1 MAIGRISGPMLFSN
15 LERQGVDL
23 AFEGNLI
30 YLDVTNSNV
39 GINTSTPNADLQV
52 VGTANLANIKIQGN
66 TISATYGKVDL
77 GDQNSIIIRG
87 GSDGYL
93 LSTDGA
99 GNLSWATLSSI
110 ATQFGNIT
118 LNENSINVVELNGNL
133 YLNANGTGSVVTN
146 NNFYAPNIFVGNI
159 AAYGNITAPWFL
171 GNIISDYG
179 RFNTIA
185 INNFSVANTSIS
197 NALTRIEQVHF
208 YGNTIEGYNGSLY
221 LSANTAADANA
232 IVKFTGTKAID
243 IPAGSDAERPPNP
256 NSGYIRFNTERGTLE
271 WWSGTTWI
279 QGQSYIE
286 DQTITPDG
294 INSTF
299 TLDSA
304 PPSATSIL
312 VSINGTVQR
321 ANVSYTVSGDQ
332 ITFSEMPLDSDII
345 DIRYLAATGLATSF
359 VGGNLTGDIVI
370 SSNTDSYSTETGALT
385 VVGGTGISGN
395 LFVGGNIVAASGN
408 VSTSTNT
415 GALVVIGG
423 AGIQGNLYITN
434 TGDVSANIGAF
445 QTYANTAF
453 IYGNT
458 NVAAYIPTDATILGI
473 ESNLGNFQSW
483 ANLNFASSTYGNTNV
498 AAYIP
503 TDSTIIGIQSNLGA
517 FQTYANLSF
526 STFYEQIT
534 AIDGNLISTKAT
546 LNANIGTIFNR
557 LNTLT
562 ANVGA
567 FELYSNAN
575 VGAIYNHLNTLDA
588 NVGAL
593 DSNIGLLYN
602 ANVVINANL
611 GAFQNYANANIGTLY
626 NGNISTQ
633 ANIGSIYNHVND
645 LDANVGLLYLANI
658 STQANVGTLFL
669 GNASTQANLG
679 AFELYANS
687 KIGNNS
693 NSNLVVIST
702 TQATSVDTG
711 ALVVQGGAGIAGNLY
726 VGGNLIVSNVSYEY
740 QEIITTTELVKGNL
754 VAASGTISSSVDTG
768 ALVVVGGAGISG
780 SLFITNTNDVSANIG
795 LLHNANIAINANLGA
810 YQSWANANLSSADN
824 TINSIEANLGAF
836 QNYANANIGS
846 FYNYANTK
854 IGSNSNSNLVV
865 VSNTPSTTPNT
876 GALTVIGGAGIAGNL
891 NVGNIII
898 AEGNI
903 VANSGNVSTDTT
915 TGALVISN
923 GGGLGVT
930 GNVNVGQTIIAE
942 GNILANSGV
951 SSTNINTGAL
961 VVVGGAG
968 ISGNINVNGEVK
980 TGGNIVAGSGAAS
993 TDVTSGALVVK
1004 GGAGVS
1010 GEFSLGG
1017 RVIGDLIPYTDDLYD
1032 LGAPLFRWNDLYLSG
1047 DLEVAGEA
1055 TVGGDLYVTGQVTT
1069 AALATNTL
1077 DVSGT
1082 VSATYLAGTLTTAV
1096 QTNITQVGTITAG
1109 TWNGSTIPITHGG
1122 TGGTSISQAL
1132 NNLLPA
1138 GEDLGYVLTTGG
1150 PGIYYW
1156 AAGTGG
1162 GGGGG
1167 GELSGIFVES
1177 SRTYYT
1183 ATLGQTE
1190 FTTTGNYVPG
1200 TGQLRIYQNGVRQF
1214 NSEYTELTANT
1225 FTLSTACAAGDV
1237 ILAEIDGFNYL
1248 TVFASNVVFSPVGG
1262 IPTAAN
1268 TVQLAITSVETRKVD
1283 RAGDTM
1289 TGPLIIANANV
1300 ATSTSTGALSVEGG
1314 VGIGGNL
1321 YIGGSQSTAIV
1332 ATGNV
1337 DVLTGNINAT
1347 AGNIYGGR
1355 VFSMGSNVL
1364 IPSSNVST
1372 QVSSLG
1378 VGTPASGVGGEIRA
1392 TGDVIAYY
1400 SDDRLK
1406 TRLGNIEHAL
1416 DKVKSLAGF
1425 HYQANELAQ
1434 SLGYAAKPEV
1444 GVSAQEVQ
1452 KIFPEI
1458 VVPAPIDEN
1467 YLTVKYEKLIP
1478 VLIEAIKE
1486 LSEEIDAIKRKL
1498 NDN

>member
-15 LERQGVDL
+15 LERQGIDL

-39 GINTSTPNADLQV
+39 GINTSTPDSDLHV
-52 VGTANLANIKIQGN
+52 VGTTHLSNILVRGN
-66 TISATYGKVDL
+66 TISSTTGKVDL
-77 GDQNSIIIRG
+77 GFDANIIIRG

-93 LSTDGA
+93 LSTDGN
-99 GNLSWATLSSI
+99 GNLAWATLSSL
-110 ATQFGNIT
+110 ATQFGNLV
-118 LNENSINVVELNGNL
+118 LNENSIDIVELNGNL
-133 YLNANGTGSVVTN
+133 NLNANGTGSVVTN

-179 RFNTIA
+179 RFDQIS
-185 INNFSVANTSIS
+185 INSFVVANTSIT

-208 YGNTIEGYNGSLY
+208 YGNTVEGYNGSLY

-243 IPAGSDAERPPNP
+243 IPSGSDAERPLNP
-256 NSGYIRFNTERGTLE
+256 NSGYIRFNSERGTLE
-271 WWSGTTWI
+271 WWSGVSWI

-299 TLDSA
+299 TLDSS

-321 ANVSYTVSGDQ
+321 ANVAYTVLGDQ

-345 DIRYLAATGLATSF
+345 DIRYLAGTGIATTF
-359 VGGNLTGDIVI
+359 VGGDLTGNINI
-370 SSNTDSYSTETGALT
+370 SSNTSSNSSITGAL
-385 VVGGTGISGN
+385 VVAGGAGISGN

-423 AGIQGNLYITN
+423 AGISGNLYITN

-445 QTYANTAF
+445 QTYANATFGTSTYSNANVTA
-453 IYGNT
+453 YL
-458 NVAAYIPTDATILGI
+458 PTDSTIIGI
-473 ESNLGNFQSW
+473 QSNLGSFQTW
-483 ANLNFASSTYGNTNV
+483 ANLNFGTVVYGNTNV

-503 TDSTIIGIQSNLGA
+503 TDSTIISIQTDLIDFGNYANLQFNDLYNLGLATNDLDANVGAYQLYANANIGRLFLGNISTNANLGA
-517 FQTYANLSF
+517 FQTYANARF
-526 STFYEQIT
+526 S
-534 AIDGNLISTKAT
+534 
-546 LNANIGTIFNR
+546 
-557 LNTLT
+557 
-562 ANVGA
+562 
-567 FELYSNAN
+567 
-575 VGAIYNHLNTLDA
+575 TLDA
-588 NVGAL
+588 N
-593 DSNIGLLYN
+593 I
-602 ANVVINANL
+602 
-611 GAFQNYANANIGTLY
+611 
-626 NGNISTQ
+626 
-633 ANIGSIYNHVND
+633 
-645 LDANVGLLYLANI
+645 
-658 STQANVGTLFL
+658 GTLFL

-679 AFELYANS
+679 TLFLGNASTQANIGSIYNQVNTLDSNVGTLHLGNISTQANIGTLHLGNISTQANLGAFQLYANS

-693 NSNLVVIST
+693 NSNLVVIANTES
-702 TQATSVDTG
+702 SSIDTG
-711 ALVVQGGAGIAGNLY
+711 ALVVKGGAGIAGNLY

-754 VAASGTISSSVDTG
+754 VAASGTVSSSVDTG
-768 ALVVVGGAGISG
+768 ALVVVGGAGVSG

-795 LLHNANIAINANLGA
+795 VLYNANIEINANLGA
-810 YQSWANANLSSADN
+810 FQSYANAN
-824 TINSIEANLGAF
+824 IGAF
-836 QNYANANIGS
+836 YNYANANIGTLHLGNVS
-846 FYNYANTK
+846 TNANLGTLFLGNASTNANLGAFQLYANSK
-854 IGSNSNSNLVV
+854 IGSNPNSNIVAI
-865 VSNTPSTTPNT
+865 STEPSTTTDT
-876 GALTVIGGAGIAGNL
+876 GAIVVKGGVGIAGNV
-891 NVGNIII
+891 NIGNILI
-898 AEGNI
+898 ASGNI
-903 VANSGNVSTDTT
+903 VANSNTSSTNFL
-915 TGALVISN
+915 TGALVVRGGAGISGN
-923 GGGLGVT
+923 IYTGGIINASGD
-930 GNVNVGQTIIAE
+930 IIA
-942 GNILANSGV
+942 ASGTI
-951 SSTNINTGAL
+951 STNTSTGAL
-961 VVVGGAG
+961 VVVGGVG
-968 ISGNINVNGEVK
+968 ISGN
-980 TGGNIVAGSGAAS
+980 
-993 TDVTSGALVVK
+993 L
-1004 GGAGVS
+1004 
-1010 GEFSLGG
+1010 SLGS
-1017 RVIGDLIPYTDDLYD
+1017 RVHGDLIPAVNNLYD
-1032 LGAPLFRWNDLYLSG
+1032 IGAPLYKWNDLYLAG
-1047 DLEVAGEA
+1047 DVQIDGIVTVATDLIVNGTIGADNMAVNNLEVPGTLIAGSIEG
-1055 TVGGDLYVTGQVTT
+1055 TITT
-1069 AALATNTL
+1069 AA
-1077 DVSGT
+1077 
-1082 VSATYLAGTLTTAV
+1082 
-1096 QTNITQVGTITAG
+1096 QPNITQVGTITSG

-1122 TGGTSISQAL
+1122 TGGTSVSQAL
-1132 NNLLPA
+1132 NNLLPS
-1138 GEDLGYVLTTGG
+1138 GESLGYVLTTGG
-1150 PGIYYW
+1150 PGSYYW

-1183 ATLGQTE
+1183 ATLGQTN
-1190 FTTTGNYVPG
+1190 FTTTGNYTPG

-1214 NSEYTELTANT
+1214 NSEYTEIDGNT

-1262 IPTAAN
+1262 IPTGAN

-1300 ATSTSTGALSVEGG
+1300 ATSTVTGALQVEGG
-1314 VGIGGNL
+1314 VGIQGNV
-1321 YIGGSQSTAIV
+1321 YIGGSQSTALV
-1332 ATGNV
+1332 ATGNINA
-1337 DVLTGNINAT
+1337 LTGNINAT
-1347 AGNIYGGR
+1347 AGTIYGGR
-1355 VFSMGSNVL
+1355 VFSAGANVL
-1364 IPSSNVST
+1364 IPTSNVST

-1406 TRLGNIEHAL
+1406 TRFGNIEHAL

-1425 HYQANELAQ
+1425 HYEANELAQ

-1452 KIFPEI
+1452 RIFPEI